1 MKNNNWFSG
10 GVLGLGYL
18 FLYLPI
24 ITLVIFSFNSSQ
36 MVTLWAGFSTKWYVA
51 LLHDEEILRATWLS
65 LKIAFF
71 TATASAILGTFAAFV
86 LVRYKNFFGRPLF
99 NGMITA
105 PLVMPEIVIGL
116 SLLLFMVSLQ
126 KATGWPERG
135 AMTIWVGHTLVGMAY
150 ATVSIRAR
158 LQELNRSLE
167 EAAMNLGCRPGKVF
181 LLITLP
187 LIAQSIVSAWLL
199 TFTVSLDDV
208 ILSAFLSGPGSTTL
222 PLVVFSRARL
232 GLNPEVNAIATV
244 IIVIVSIGVIAASI
258 YMSRSEKK
266 LQREMAEAYR
276 DASPTKK

>member
-1 MKNNNWFSG
+1 MKQSNWLSG
-10 GVLGLGYL
+10 SVLGLGYL

-24 ITLVIFSFNSSQ
+24 VTLVIFSFNESQ
-36 MVTLWAGFSTKWYVA
+36 MVTLWSGFSFKWYGE
-51 LLHDEEILRATWLS
+51 LLKDEEILRATWLS
-65 LKIAFF
+65 LKIAFM

-86 LVRYKNFFGRPLF
+86 LVRYKQFFGRPLF

-116 SLLLFMVSLQ
+116 SLLLFLVSIQ
-126 KATGWPERG
+126 KAVGWPERG
-135 AMTIWVGHTLVGMAY
+135 AMTIWIAHTLVGMAY

-158 LQELNRSLE
+158 LSEVNRSLE
-167 EAAMNLGCRPGKVF
+167 EAAMNLGCTPVKVF
-181 LLITLP
+181 FLITLP

-244 IIVIVSIGVIAASI
+244 IIVLVSIGVVAASI
-258 YMSRSEKK
+258 YMTRSQRKLEK
-266 LQREMAEAYR
+266 EMADAYR
-276 DASPTKK
+276 

>member
-1 MKNNNWFSG
+1 MKQSAWLSG
-10 GVLGLGYL
+10 SVLGLGYL

-24 ITLVIFSFNSSQ
+24 ITLVIFSFNESQ
-36 MVTLWAGFSTKWYVA
+36 MVTLWSGFSFKWYGE
-51 LLHDEEILRATWLS
+51 LLKDEEILSATALS
-65 LKIAFF
+65 LKIALM

-86 LVRYKNFFGRPLF
+86 LVRYRKFFGRPLF

-116 SLLLFMVSLQ
+116 SLLLFLVSMQ
-126 KATGWPERG
+126 KAIGWPERG
-135 AMTIWVGHTLVGMAY
+135 TMTIWIAHTLVGMAY

-158 LQELNRSLE
+158 LSEVNRSLE
-167 EAAMNLGCRPGKVF
+167 EAAMNLGCTPFKVF
-181 LLITLP
+181 FLITLP
-187 LIAQSIVSAWLL
+187 LISQSIVSAWLL

-244 IIVIVSIGVIAASI
+244 IIVLVSIGVVAASI
-258 YMSRSEKK
+258 YMTRSQRKLEK
-266 LQREMAEAYR
+266 EIADAYR
-276 DASPTKK
+276 EATPST

>member
-1 MKNNNWFSG
+1 MKPNHWFSG
-10 GVLGLGYL
+10 SVLGLGYL

-36 MVTLWAGFSTKWYVA
+36 MVTLWTGFSFKWYGE
-51 LLHDEEILRATWLS
+51 LLKDEEILRATWLS

-71 TATASAILGTFAAFV
+71 TATASAILGTLAAFV

-135 AMTIWVGHTLVGMAY
+135 AMTIWIGHTLVGMAY
-150 ATVSIRAR
+150 ATVTIRAR

-181 LLITLP
+181 FLITLP

-199 TFTVSLDDV
+199 TFT
-208 ILSAFLSGPGSTTL
+208 
-222 PLVVFSRARL
+222 
-232 GLNPEVNAIATV
+232 
-244 IIVIVSIGVIAASI
+244 
-258 YMSRSEKK
+258 
-266 LQREMAEAYR
+266 YR
-276 DASPTKK
+276 WTM

>member
-1 MKNNNWFSG
+1 MKQTNWLSG

-24 ITLVIFSFNSSQ
+24 ITLVIFSFNESQ
-36 MVTLWAGFSTKWYVA
+36 MVTLWSGFSTKWYGE
-51 LLHDEEILRATWLS
+51 LLKDEEILRATALS
-65 LKIAFF
+65 LKIALM

-116 SLLLFMVSLQ
+116 SLLLFLVSIQ
-126 KATGWPERG
+126 KAIGWPERG
-135 AMTIWVGHTLVGMAY
+135 TMTIWIAHTLVGMAY

-158 LQELNRSLE
+158 LSEVNRSLE
-167 EAAMNLGCRPGKVF
+167 EAAMNLGCTPVKVF
-181 LLITLP
+181 FLITLP

-208 ILSAFLSGPGSTTL
+208 ILSAFLSGPGSITL

-244 IIVIVSIGVIAASI
+244 IIVLVSIGVIAASI
-258 YMSRSEKK
+258 YMTRSQRK
-266 LQREMAEAYR
+266 LEREMADAYR
-276 DASPTKK
+276 EALPST

>member
-1 MKNNNWFSG
+1 MKQINWLSG

-24 ITLVIFSFNSSQ
+24 ITLVIFSFNESQ
-36 MVTLWAGFSTKWYVA
+36 MVTLWTGFSTKWYGE
-51 LLHDEEILRATWLS
+51 LLKDEEILRATGLS
-65 LKIAFF
+65 LKIALM

-116 SLLLFMVSLQ
+116 SLLLFLVSIQ
-126 KATGWPERG
+126 KAIGWPERG
-135 AMTIWVGHTLVGMAY
+135 TMTIWIAHTLVGMAY

-158 LQELNRSLE
+158 LSEVNRSLE
-167 EAAMNLGCRPGKVF
+167 EAAMNLGCTPVKVF
-181 LLITLP
+181 FLITLP

-208 ILSAFLSGPGSTTL
+208 ILSAFLSGPGSITL

-244 IIVIVSIGVIAASI
+244 IIVLVSIGVIAASI
-258 YMSRSEKK
+258 YMTRSQRK
-266 LQREMAEAYR
+266 LEREMADAYR
-276 DASPTKK
+276 EALPAT

>member
-1 MKNNNWFSG
+1 MKRTNWLSG

-24 ITLVIFSFNSSQ
+24 ITLVIFSFNESQ
-36 MVTLWAGFSTKWYVA
+36 MVTLWSGFSTKWYGE
-51 LLHDEEILRATWLS
+51 LLKDEEILRATALS
-65 LKIAFF
+65 LKIALM

-116 SLLLFMVSLQ
+116 SLLLFLVSIQ
-126 KATGWPERG
+126 KAIGWPERG
-135 AMTIWVGHTLVGMAY
+135 TMTIWIAHTLVGMAY

-158 LQELNRSLE
+158 LSEVNRSLE
-167 EAAMNLGCRPGKVF
+167 EAAMNLGCTPVKVF
-181 LLITLP
+181 FLITLP

-208 ILSAFLSGPGSTTL
+208 ILSAFLSGPGSITL

-244 IIVIVSIGVIAASI
+244 IIVLVSIGVIAASI
-258 YMSRSEKK
+258 YMTRSQRK
-266 LQREMAEAYR
+266 LEREMADAYR
-276 DASPTKK
+276 EALPST

>member
-1 MKNNNWFSG
+1 MKQNNWLSG
-10 GVLGLGYL
+10 SVLGLGYL

-24 ITLVIFSFNSSQ
+24 VTLVIFSFNESQ
-36 MVTLWAGFSTKWYVA
+36 MVTLWSGFSFKWYGE
-51 LLHDEEILRATWLS
+51 LLKDEEILRATWLS
-65 LKIAFF
+65 LKIAFM

-86 LVRYKNFFGRPLF
+86 LVRYKQFFGRPLF

-116 SLLLFMVSLQ
+116 SLLLFLVSIQ
-126 KATGWPERG
+126 KAVGWPERG
-135 AMTIWVGHTLVGMAY
+135 AMTIWIAHTLVGMAY

-158 LQELNRSLE
+158 LSEVNRSLE
-167 EAAMNLGCRPGKVF
+167 EAAMNLGCTPVKVF
-181 LLITLP
+181 FLITLP

-244 IIVIVSIGVIAASI
+244 IIVLVSIGVVAASI
-258 YMSRSEKK
+258 YMTRSQRKLEK
-266 LQREMAEAYR
+266 EMADAYR
-276 DASPTKK
+276 EAQPAT

>member
-1 MKNNNWFSG
+1 MKQINWLSG

-24 ITLVIFSFNSSQ
+24 ITLVIFSFNESQ
-36 MVTLWAGFSTKWYVA
+36 MVTLWTGFSTKWYGE
-51 LLHDEEILRATWLS
+51 LLKDEEILRATALS
-65 LKIAFF
+65 LKIALM

-116 SLLLFMVSLQ
+116 SLLLFLVSIQ
-126 KATGWPERG
+126 KAIGWPERG
-135 AMTIWVGHTLVGMAY
+135 TMTIWIAHTLVGMAY

-158 LQELNRSLE
+158 LSEVNRSLE
-167 EAAMNLGCRPGKVF
+167 EAAMNLGCTPVKVF
-181 LLITLP
+181 FLITLP

-208 ILSAFLSGPGSTTL
+208 ILSAFLSGPGSITL

-244 IIVIVSIGVIAASI
+244 IIVLVSIGVIAASI
-258 YMSRSEKK
+258 YMTRSQRK
-266 LQREMAEAYR
+266 LEREMADAYR
-276 DASPTKK
+276 EALPAT

>member
-1 MKNNNWFSG
+1 MKQSNWLSG
-10 GVLGLGYL
+10 SVLGLGYL

-24 ITLVIFSFNSSQ
+24 VTLVIFSFNESQ
-36 MVTLWAGFSTKWYVA
+36 MVTLWSGFSFKWYGE
-51 LLHDEEILRATWLS
+51 LLKDEEILRATWLS
-65 LKIAFF
+65 LKIAFM

-86 LVRYKNFFGRPLF
+86 LVRYKQFFGRPLF

-116 SLLLFMVSLQ
+116 SLLLFLVSIQ
-126 KATGWPERG
+126 KAVGWPERG
-135 AMTIWVGHTLVGMAY
+135 AMTIWIAHTLVGMAY

-158 LQELNRSLE
+158 LSEVNRSLE
-167 EAAMNLGCRPGKVF
+167 EAAMNLGCTPVKVF
-181 LLITLP
+181 FLITLP

-244 IIVIVSIGVIAASI
+244 IIVLVSIGVVAASI
-258 YMSRSEKK
+258 YMTRSQRKLEK
-266 LQREMAEAYR
+266 EMADAYR
-276 DASPTKK
+276 EAQPAT

>member
-1 MKNNNWFSG
+1 MKRNHWFSG

-24 ITLVIFSFNSSQ
+24 ITLVIFSFNASE
-36 MVTLWAGFSTKWYVA
+36 MVTIWGGFSFKWYGE
-51 LLHDEEILRATWLS
+51 LLKDEEILHATGLS

-71 TATASAILGTFAAFV
+71 TATASAILGTLAAFV
-86 LVRYKNFFGRPLF
+86 LVRYKKFFGRPLF

-105 PLVMPEIVIGL
+105 PLVMPEIIIGL

-126 KATGWPERG
+126 KTIGWPERG

-167 EAAMNLGCRPGKVF
+167 EAAMNLGCRPGSVF
-181 LLITLP
+181 FFITLP
-187 LIAQSIVSAWLL
+187 LITQSIVSAWLL

-244 IIVIVSIGVIAASI
+244 IIVLVSIGVIAASI
-258 YMSRSEKK
+258 YMSRKEKR

-276 DASPTKK
+276 DASTIKK

>member
-1 MKNNNWFSG
+1 MKQSNWLSG
-10 GVLGLGYL
+10 SVLGLGYL

-24 ITLVIFSFNSSQ
+24 VTLVIFSFNESQ
-36 MVTLWAGFSTKWYVA
+36 MVTLWSGFSFKWYGE
-51 LLHDEEILRATWLS
+51 LLKDEEILRATWLS
-65 LKIAFF
+65 LKIAFM

-86 LVRYKNFFGRPLF
+86 LVRYKQFFGRPLF

-116 SLLLFMVSLQ
+116 SLLLFLVSIQ
-126 KATGWPERG
+126 KAVGWPERG
-135 AMTIWVGHTLVGMAY
+135 TMTIWIAHTLVGMAY

-158 LQELNRSLE
+158 LSEVNRSLE
-167 EAAMNLGCRPGKVF
+167 EAAMNLGCTPVKVF
-181 LLITLP
+181 FLITLP

-244 IIVIVSIGVIAASI
+244 IIVLVSIGVVAASI
-258 YMSRSEKK
+258 YMTRSQRKLEK
-266 LQREMAEAYR
+266 EMADAYR
-276 DASPTKK
+276 EAQPAT

>member
-1 MKNNNWFSG
+1 MKRTHWLSG

-24 ITLVIFSFNSSQ
+24 ITLVIFSFNESQ
-36 MVTLWAGFSTKWYVA
+36 MVTLWSGFSTKWYGE
-51 LLHDEEILRATWLS
+51 LLKDEEILRATALS
-65 LKIAFF
+65 LKIALM

-116 SLLLFMVSLQ
+116 SLLLFLVSIQ
-126 KATGWPERG
+126 KAIGWPERG
-135 AMTIWVGHTLVGMAY
+135 TMTIWIAHTLVGMAY

-158 LQELNRSLE
+158 LSEVNRSLE
-167 EAAMNLGCRPGKVF
+167 EAAMNLGCTPVKVF
-181 LLITLP
+181 FLITLP

-208 ILSAFLSGPGSTTL
+208 ILSAFLSGPGSITL

-244 IIVIVSIGVIAASI
+244 IIVLVSIGVIAASI
-258 YMSRSEKK
+258 YMTRSQRK
-266 LQREMAEAYR
+266 LEREMADAYR
-276 DASPTKK
+276 EALPST

>member
-1 MKNNNWFSG
+1 MKQTNWLSG

-24 ITLVIFSFNSSQ
+24 ITLVIFSFNESQ
-36 MVTLWAGFSTKWYVA
+36 MVTLWSGFSTKWYGE
-51 LLHDEEILRATWLS
+51 LLKDEEILRATALS
-65 LKIAFF
+65 LKIALM

-116 SLLLFMVSLQ
+116 SLLLFLVSIQ
-126 KATGWPERG
+126 KAIGWPERG
-135 AMTIWVGHTLVGMAY
+135 TMTIWIAHTLVGMAY

-158 LQELNRSLE
+158 LSEVNRSLE
-167 EAAMNLGCRPGKVF
+167 EAAMNLGCTPVKVF
-181 LLITLP
+181 FLITLP

-208 ILSAFLSGPGSTTL
+208 ILSAFLSGPGSITL

-244 IIVIVSIGVIAASI
+244 IIVLVSIGVIAASI
-258 YMSRSEKK
+258 YMTRSQRK
-266 LQREMAEAYR
+266 LEREMADAYR
-276 DASPTKK
+276 EALPAT

>member
-1 MKNNNWFSG
+1 MKRNHWFSG

-24 ITLVIFSFNSSQ
+24 ITLVIFSFNASQ
-36 MVTLWAGFSTKWYVA
+36 MVTIWGGFSFKWYGE
-51 LLHDEEILRATWLS
+51 LLKDEEILRATGLS

-71 TATASAILGTFAAFV
+71 TATASAILGTLAAFV
-86 LVRYKNFFGRPLF
+86 LVRYKKFVGRPLF

-105 PLVMPEIVIGL
+105 PLVMPEIIIGL

-126 KATGWPERG
+126 KTIGWPERG

-158 LQELNRSLE
+158 LQELNRSME
-167 EAAMNLGCRPGKVF
+167 EAAMNLGCRPGSVF
-181 LLITLP
+181 FLITLP
-187 LIAQSIVSAWLL
+187 LITQSIVSAWLL

-244 IIVIVSIGVIAASI
+244 IIVLVSIGVIAASI
-258 YMSRSEKK
+258 YMSRKEKR

-276 DASPTKK
+276 DASTIKE